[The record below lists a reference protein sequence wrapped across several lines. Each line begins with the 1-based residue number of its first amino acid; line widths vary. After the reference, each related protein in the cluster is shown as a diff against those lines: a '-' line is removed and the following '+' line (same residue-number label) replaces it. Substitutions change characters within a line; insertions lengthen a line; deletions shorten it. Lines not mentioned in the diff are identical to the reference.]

1 MTDPFSLQVSKIKP
15 LFAYLKK
22 QRENKKIAKNT
33 EITATFILI
42 TFFLYF
48 AIRPTFLTISSLL
61 GDIKSKQLMKQELK
75 KKINNVI
82 KAQDL
87 YSIAQEKYHLINFSL
102 PDRPNFYDSA
112 FQTQLTGEE
121 SGTQINKITFDLAGS
136 NPPKKLDPNLTS
148 YSLGLTIDGRFN
160 DAMKI
165 VNELLK
171 NRRLINIESLNIGL
185 PPENIASPGATANGG
200 INTRFSAVFYYWPEI
215 YGKK

>member
-1 MTDPFSLQVSKIKP
+1 MTDPFSAQVSKVKP

-22 QRENKKIAKNT
+22 QRENKKFIKNT

-48 AIRPTFLTISSLL
+48 AVRPTFLTISSLV

-87 YSIAQEKYHLINFSL
+87 YSLAQEKYQLINFSL
-102 PDRPNFYDSA
+102 PDRPNYYDAA
-112 FQTQLTGEE
+112 FQTQSTGQEA
-121 SGTQINKITFDLAGS
+121 GIQINKIAFDLAGS
-136 NPPKKLDPNLTS
+136 GTSKKLDPNLTN

-160 DAMKI
+160 DAVKI

-171 NRRLINIESLNIGL
+171 NRRLVNIESLNIGL
-185 PPENIASPGATANGG
+185 PPENTASSGASTNGG
-200 INTRFSAVFYYWPEI
+200 INTRFSALFYYWPEI